1 MAKPGT
7 PSTYRANYL
16 AGRLRA
22 ASIGREQARFAELV
36 GGRGRTVSYGEMFDA
51 AERIAAVLV
60 AAGVEPGDRVAAQVE
75 KSLEAV
81 QLYLGTVLA
90 GGVFLPLNPDY
101 TATEMAYFLGDSA
114 PSVFVC
120 DPSKMESL
128 GAVAGKAGVSVQFSL
143 AADGTGTLSEAAA
156 GESGGLGEVGGFDA
170 IARGKDDLAALLYT
184 SGTTGR
190 AKGAMLSHGN
200 LASNAAALRDC
211 WRFADADVLIHALPL
226 FHTHGLFVAINTVL
240 VAGASLRFMPK
251 FDADAIVAAMARAT
265 VLMGVPTFYV
275 RLLNHPGLDRDAAA
289 GMRLFISGSAPLL
302 AETHHAWRNVT
313 GHAILE
319 RYGLSETGM
328 NLSNPYHGERRA
340 GTVGLPLPGV
350 EVRLTDMTNTA
361 DMADPTGGAE
371 LPRGEV
377 GMIEVRGP
385 NVFRGYWHIPEKTRE
400 ALRENGFFI
409 TGDLGVMDAR
419 GYVTLV
425 GRTTDVIIS
434 GGYNVYPKEIETL
447 INGIE
452 GVTESA
458 VIGLPHPDF
467 GEGVAAVVVVDAA
480 ANLKAD
486 DVLAG
491 LKDKLAGFKQPKF
504 IFFTEKL
511 PRNAMGKVQKN
522 ILRELYDG
530 AF

>member
-1 MAKPGT
+1 MAKPST
-7 PSTYRANYL
+7 PGTYRANYL
-16 AGRLRA
+16 ASRLRA
-22 ASIGREQARFAELV
+22 ASIGRERTCFAELAD
-36 GGRGRTVSYGEMFDA
+36 GRGRTVSCGEMFDA

-60 AAGVEPGDRVAAQVE
+60 AAGVKPGDRVAAQVE
-75 KSLEAV
+75 KSMEAV

-101 TATEMAYFLGDSA
+101 TATEMAYFLGDST

-120 DPSKMESL
+120 DPSKMEAL
-128 GAVAGKAGVSVQFSL
+128 GAVAGKAGVGVQFSL
-143 AADGTGTLSEAAA
+143 AADGTGTLSEAA
-156 GESGGLGEVGGFDA
+156 GESNGLGEVGGFDA
-170 IARGKDDLAALLYT
+170 IARGKDDLAAILYT

-240 VAGASLRFMPK
+240 VAGASLRFIPK

-275 RLLNHPGLDRDAAA
+275 RLLNHPGLDRDVAA

-302 AETHHAWRNVT
+302 AETHHAWRSVT

-350 EVRLTDMTNTA
+350 EVRLTDM
-361 DMADPTGGAE
+361 ADPTNGAE

-385 NVFRGYWHIPEKTRE
+385 NVFQGYWRRPEKTRE
-400 ALRENGFFI
+400 ALRENRFFI

-419 GYVTLV
+419 GYVTIV
-425 GRTTDVIIS
+425 GRTKDVIIS
-434 GGYNVYPKEIETL
+434 GGYNIYPKEIETL

-467 GEGVAAVVVVDAA
+467 GEGVAAVVVGDAG

-486 DVLAG
+486 HVLAN

>member
-7 PSTYRANYL
+7 PSTYRTNYL

-22 ASIGREQARFAELV
+22 ASIGREQARFAELA
-36 GGRGRTVSYGEMFDA
+36 GGRGGTVSYGEMFDA

-60 AAGVEPGDRVAAQVE
+60 AAGVKPGDRVAAQVE

-120 DPSKMESL
+120 DPSKMKSPGEAL
-128 GAVAGKAGVSVQFSL
+128 GAVAGKSGVGVQFSL
-143 AADGTGTLSEAAA
+143 AADGTGTLTEAAE
-156 GESGGLGEVGGFDA
+156 ESGGLGGGFDA
-170 IARGKDDLAALLYT
+170 IARGKDDLAAILYT

-211 WRFADADVLIHALPL
+211 WHFADADVLIHALPL

-240 VAGASLRFMPK
+240 VAGASLRFISK

-302 AETHHAWRNVT
+302 AETHHAWRSVT

-350 EVRLTDMTNTA
+350 EVRLTDM
-361 DMADPTGGAE
+361 ADPTGGAE

-385 NVFRGYWHIPEKTRE
+385 NVFRGYWHRPEKTRE
-400 ALRENGFFI
+400 AFRENGFFI

-452 GVTESA
+452 GVMESA

-467 GEGVAAVVVVDAA
+467 GEGVAAVVVGDAG

-486 DVLAG
+486 DVLAN

-504 IFFTEKL
+504 IFFAEKL
-511 PRNAMGKVQKN
+511 PRNALGKVQKN